1 MGTTYHPNWL
11 LFARTP
17 SDRSDSPR
25 VIAYINICLSSF
37 CFSLHNVIINY
48 RDILLISFLNDHV
61 CYYFMDV
68 YSDSS
73 HMALKYL
80 KDTEMNIDNILIM
93 TGDFNIRDSLWDTS
107 FPHHLSISEDL
118 LIIADLFNLVL
129 STPTNPCSTRYSDTV
144 GKANSVIDLMFLQ
157 YGSSELNQHLIHPD
171 SRLSSNHISLTI
183 TIPISDEIISTSKL
197 SILQNSEQET
207 VFVEEVILN
216 FKNLDISNI
225 IDKDNIEYTIKHL
238 EALIEQA

>member
-1 MGTTYHPNWL
+1 
-11 LFARTP
+11 
-17 SDRSDSPR
+17 
-25 VIAYINICLSSF
+25 
-37 CFSLHNVIINY
+37 
-48 RDILLISFLNDHV
+48 
-61 CYYFMDV
+61 MDV

>member
-1 MGTTYHPNWL
+1 
-11 LFARTP
+11 
-17 SDRSDSPR
+17 
-25 VIAYINICLSSF
+25 
-37 CFSLHNVIINY
+37 
-48 RDILLISFLNDHV
+48 
-61 CYYFMDV
+61 
-68 YSDSS
+68 
-73 HMALKYL
+73 MALKYL

-171 SRLSSNHISLTI
+171 SRLSSNHIPLTI

-216 FKNLDISNI
+216 FKNLDTSNI

-238 EALIEQA
+238 EALIEQAWTKNTKKLRIMKHFKQWWTEEYGWSLNNYRTTRSLENWKKFKKVVKSTKRLFFDMKIQEIANKSHGP